1 MRGVTKV
8 LRRGAHFQKFLL
20 TRLMRGVT
28 RAGLTVDGVAGI
40 STHTPHA
47 RRDACA
53 LMRVAR
59 YKISTHTPHARRDR
73 ITVPSMVG
81 VWISTHTP
89 HARRDLSDGARLG
102 DRFLLTRLMR
112 GVTITTG

>member
-59 YKISTHTPHARRDR
+59 YKISTHTPHARRDACALIR
-73 ITVPSMVG
+73 VARYK
-81 VWISTHTP
+81 ISTHTP
-89 HARRDLSDGARLG
+89 HARRDHHNWLSGE
-102 DRFLLTRLMR
+102 
-112 GVTITTG
+112 